1 MNGLHLTGDLFDC
14 SCSAALLTDL
24 ETLSTTCRD
33 ATNESKLTIVDQ
45 AWHRFPEWNSEP
57 GGITGTVLLA
67 ESHLA
72 IHTWPERSGVT
83 LDVYVCNFTDDN
95 TGKAEQLFEALMLAF
110 RPKSHV
116 VNRITRGD
124 LAAGMDG
131 PSASEPDAAVKGEL
145 IFDWLNANSG
155 YGTTSRKPWRRS
167 SRRIRRSRSSTRG
180 SSANSFGSTDA

>member
-24 ETLSTTCRD
+24 ETLSRTCRD

-45 AWHRFPEWNSEP
+45 AWHRFPEWNGEP
-57 GGITGTVLLA
+57 GGITGTILLA

-124 LAAGMDG
+124 LAAGTVGDRREQAG
-131 PSASEPDAAVKGEL
+131 R
-145 IFDWLNANSG
+145 
-155 YGTTSRKPWRRS
+155 SRK
-167 SRRIRRSRSSTRG
+167 G
-180 SSANSFGSTDA
+180 